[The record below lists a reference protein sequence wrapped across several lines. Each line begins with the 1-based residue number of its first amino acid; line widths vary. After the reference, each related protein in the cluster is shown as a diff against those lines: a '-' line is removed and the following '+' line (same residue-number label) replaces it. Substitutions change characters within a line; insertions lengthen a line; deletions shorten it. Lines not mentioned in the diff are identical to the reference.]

1 MRSYGADP
9 DLKVLLVVSGD
20 LLFDDDLGGLV
31 DHHLETAAEMTF
43 ATRRVNR
50 ASRFG
55 VLEVDA
61 DGRVTR
67 AREKPRVPD
76 DEEHVVS
83 AGIYCLSPRAVAAIP
98 AGTTFDFA
106 EHLTPLLLQQGATGA
121 DLWPARLL
129 ERRRDAGGTARSQP
143 GRPPGP
149 ARHQE
154 GRRPPHPCRRRQH
167 VRERPGDGRPGRNL
181 PRPQRPARAGQDRRR
196 RDRHGLRGHG
206 GSGDISRVG
215 HLRSAGLEP
224 RAGRSSSAMKV
235 LVLAS
240 LYSPMT
246 GGAETYIRLLAEGL
260 AAQGHKVAVITD
272 GSRLPGE
279 QARETLGG
287 VELIRLSDF
296 AGELDREDKVR
307 WRRMQYA
314 VLEEIADRLPWV
326 PDLLHVNSHETLVL
340 GSMIALEYDVP
351 LVASLH
357 EQKPDL
363 LAFGRGRCKL
373 AYSTLPVDAYLA
385 GSAFYHR
392 RAVDFGAPEDRLT
405 LIYHGVELPDLSP
418 QARERGRRRFGV
430 AEGVPLVV
438 CAARLDPR
446 KGQDDLV
453 PAFARVREQV
463 PEARLILAGRVADYP
478 YAQRVRALIEEHAA
492 RGGSGCRRG
501 PDRRR
506 HARRDGGRG
515 RRHAALA

>member
-1 MRSYGADP
+1 
-9 DLKVLLVVSGD
+9 
-20 LLFDDDLGGLV
+20 
-31 DHHLETAAEMTF
+31 
-43 ATRRVNR
+43 
-50 ASRFG
+50 
-55 VLEVDA
+55 
-61 DGRVTR
+61 
-67 AREKPRVPD
+67 
-76 DEEHVVS
+76 
-83 AGIYCLSPRAVAAIP
+83 
-98 AGTTFDFA
+98 
-106 EHLTPLLLQQGATGA
+106 
-121 DLWPARLL
+121 
-129 ERRRDAGGTARSQP
+129 
-143 GRPPGP
+143 
-149 ARHQE
+149 
-154 GRRPPHPCRRRQH
+154 
-167 VRERPGDGRPGRNL
+167 
-181 PRPQRPARAGQDRRR
+181 
-196 RDRHGLRGHG
+196 
-206 GSGDISRVG
+206 
-215 HLRSAGLEP
+215 
-224 RAGRSSSAMKV
+224 MKV

-240 LYSPMT
+240 LYYPMT

-279 QARETLGG
+279 QAHETLGG
-287 VELIRLSDF
+287 VEVIRLRDF

-392 RAVDFGAPEDRLT
+392 RAVAFGAPEDRLT

-446 KGQDDLV
+446 KGQDDLI

-463 PEARLILAGRVADYP
+463 PDARLILAGRVADYP
-478 YAQRVRALIEEHAA
+478 YAQRVGALIESRGLARSVDVVEDLTDGDMPDVMAAADVVAQPSLEEGLGLAAIEAMSWSRPVVACDVVGLEEIFTHEVDGLLTPAKDPERLSEALLRLLLDPGLAA
-492 RGGSGCRRG
+492 RLGAAARQTVIKRFSQAAMVHETLQVYVTVRA
-501 PDRRR
+501 RRR
-506 HARRDGGRG
+506 APVVTHEGRTMP
-515 RRHAALA
+515 